1 MQKPLACFNRKK
13 IFYGWFIL
21 AGAFIILFF
30 NAICYAILGIAMKPI
45 SVDMGWTPANM
56 STTVFIYMVVHS
68 ISVPLGGKIYDC
80 FGPRAAII
88 LLSLFILIGNI
99 MVAFT
104 HNYLLFNIAFGV
116 FVGIGM
122 GGPGS
127 PLMAAIICKWF
138 TRYRGLAISLAIA
151 GFCLGLFVLIPL
163 TSYFVEHIGWRQ
175 AFLTVGIV
183 LFAVN
188 TVIALLIIKGDP
200 KDFGLLPLGADTNNG
215 KPAKA
220 FDPAHDITMGKAL
233 KTSGFWYML
242 AVMTV
247 CGIGCTYMTMYF
259 INVAVDYNIEMQ
271 SASNILGLSGIYSII
286 GMLVAG
292 PLADKLGGRWP
303 LAIAMF
309 LRVIGFGAVLYAQ
322 TIFSFNILSLM
333 MGLTLMAT
341 LPISNTVAA
350 NMFGTSHIGFITG
363 IFTTGHHGG
372 GALLAILVGLIFKA
386 TGHYSMVF
394 VIILITSALGVLA
407 AILIKEKR
415 YYYENGKIS
424 REN

>member
-1 MQKPLACFNRKK
+1 MQKPLACFSSKK
-13 IFYGWFIL
+13 IFYGWFVL
-21 AGAFIILFF
+21 GGAFIILFF

-45 SVDMGWTPANM
+45 TVDMGWSPASM

-68 ISVPLGGKIYDC
+68 ISVPLGGKIYDH

-88 LLSLFILIGNI
+88 LLSLFILVGNI

-104 HNYLLFNIAFGV
+104 QSYLLFNIAFGV

-127 PLMAAIICKWF
+127 PLLAAIICKWF

-151 GFCLGLFVLIPL
+151 GFCLGLFILIPL
-163 TSYFVEHIGWRQ
+163 TSYFVEQVGWRP
-175 AFLTVGIV
+175 AFLAVGIV
-183 LFAVN
+183 LFVVN
-188 TVIALLIIKGDP
+188 AIVALLIIKGDP
-200 KDFGLLPLGADTNNG
+200 KDFGLLPLGAEENG
-215 KPAKA
+215 AKTVKA
-220 FDPAHDITMGKAL
+220 FNPAHDLSMGNAL
-233 KTSGFWYML
+233 RTSGFWYML

-247 CGIGCTYMTMYF
+247 CGVGCTYITMYF

-271 SASNILGLSGIYSII
+271 SASNILGLTGIYSIA

-292 PLADKLGGRWP
+292 PLADKMGGRWP

-309 LRVIGFGAVLYAQ
+309 LRVIGFAAILYAQ
-322 TIFSFNILSLM
+322 TLFTFNILSLM

-372 GALLAILVGLIFKA
+372 GAILAILVGLIFNA
-386 TGHYSMVF
+386 TGNYSMVF
-394 VIILITSALGVLA
+394 IIILIICAVGVVA
-407 AILIKEKR
+407 AMLIKEKR
-415 YYYENGKIS
+415 YYFENGKIS
-424 REN
+424 QEN

>member
-1 MQKPLACFNRKK
+1 MQKPLACFGSKK

-21 AGAFIILFF
+21 GGAFIILFF

-45 SVDMGWTPANM
+45 TVDMGWSPASM

-68 ISVPLGGKIYDC
+68 ISVPLGGKIYDR

-88 LLSLFILIGNI
+88 LLSLFILVGNI

-104 HNYLLFNIAFGV
+104 QSYLLFNIAFGV

-183 LFAVN
+183 LFVVN
-188 TVIALLIIKGDP
+188 TIMALIIIKGDP
-200 KDFGLLPLGADTNNG
+200 KDFGLLPLGAEETG
-215 KPAKA
+215 AKTVKA
-220 FDPAHDITMGKAL
+220 FDPAHDLSMSNAL
-233 KTSGFWYML
+233 RTSGFWYML

-247 CGIGCTYMTMYF
+247 CGVGCTYITMYF

-271 SASNILGLSGIYSII
+271 SASNILGLTGIYSII

-303 LAIAMF
+303 LAIAML
-309 LRVIGFGAVLYAQ
+309 LRVIGFAAVLYAQ
-322 TIFSFNILSLM
+322 TLFAFNILSLM

-372 GALLAILVGLIFKA
+372 GAILAVLVGFIFKA
-386 TGHYSMVF
+386 TGHYNMVF
-394 VIILITSALGVLA
+394 IIILIICAVGVIA
-407 AILIKEKR
+407 AMLIKEKR
-415 YYYENGKIS
+415 YYFENGKIS
-424 REN
+424 QEN